1 MLTNVITDHAAW
13 ICALFGMA
21 CYAAWSVFRTRS
33 MMLLIQLGA
42 LIGFSL
48 HYALLG
54 VATAAAVNA
63 LGAVQIAA
71 SLLLGTRPSL
81 RWVGY
86 ALAAV
91 MVAASVFTWQ
101 GVVSA
106 LAVTGMVLVAVG
118 RVQTNADAMR
128 LIVLASCPLWL
139 AHDLVVESP
148 VAIADALSLAVGVG
162 GIAWRH
168 FKPVSA
174 AVAASSRS

>member
-101 GVVSA
+101 ASY
-106 LAVTGMVLVAVG
+106 
-118 RVQTNADAMR
+118 R
-128 LIVLASCPLWL
+128 LLP
-139 AHDLVVESP
+139 
-148 VAIADALSLAVGVG
+148 
-162 GIAWRH
+162 
-168 FKPVSA
+168 
-174 AVAASSRS
+174 